1 MLPLKIKK
9 KEYHGMAGYFAN
21 RAHNRIVVRA
31 PQGLMRIMKTA
42 SRTAVPDH
50 PARLLQDLT

>member
-9 KEYHGMAGYFAN
+9 KEYHGMAGYLAN
-21 RAHNRIVVRA
+21 RAHNGIMVRA
-31 PQGLMRIMKTA
+31 PQRLVRIVKTA